1 MPLTRKSALFLLFG
15 WIGDRVLADQTP
27 FLGWPQRLYL
37 LLRDNQAGG
46 IGIVA
51 HGSVL
56 DIYLPAPES
65 NTFMTVHFGG
75 EEIRFPLSEVWEALK
90 RK

>member
-1 MPLTRKSALFLLFG
+1 M
-15 WIGDRVLADQTP
+15 
-27 FLGWPQRLYL
+27 
-37 LLRDNQAGG
+37 
-46 IGIVA
+46 A